1 VQQFLGCLLIVVLRT
16 HQRPEQLREARRLAL
31 LELAGHQHDVRALLR
46 LVRAGC
52 HRMRSLMQKDGS
64 AAAAAA
70 AASDKRLLL
79 LLVLLPKCVSVL
91 LEPPARLPSL
101 LIRATGSHHYLRYH
115 HLLCLIDLK

>member
-70 AASDKRLLL
+70 ASDKRLLL